1 MDKLY
6 LYLNLFTI
14 SIPLIL
20 SFDKKVAFYRSWKY
34 LFPAIFIMATLFIA
48 WDAIFT
54 YYGIWS
60 FNDDYL
66 IGFRML
72 GLPLEEWMFFIVVPY
87 ACVFIYACLIA
98 YLKVDPL
105 KKIYRPFLL
114 VLSFVLIVIAAI
126 HFNRLYTSITFFAS
140 SLLILYNLKKNQPW
154 LSMFLLSYFVIII
167 PFLTVNGILTGGFID
182 DQVVW
187 YNPAH
192 ILNIRIVTIP
202 VEDTIY
208 NLMMLLMTVQLM
220 EYFKHRNRKEVSTL

>member
-20 SFDKKVAFYRSWKY
+20 SFDKKVAFYRNWKY
-34 LFPAIFIMATLFIA
+34 LFPAIFIMVTLFIA

-114 VLSFVLIVIAAI
+114 VLSFILIVSAAI
-126 HFNRLYTSITFFAS
+126 HFNRLYTSITFFAT

-167 PFLTVNGILTGGFID
+167 PFLTVNGILTGSFID

-192 ILNIRIVTIP
+192 ILNIRIGTIP
-202 VEDTIY
+202 VEDIIY
-208 NLMMLLMTVQLM
+208 NLMMLMMTV
-220 EYFKHRNRKEVSTL
+220 

>member
-20 SFDKKVAFYRSWKY
+20 SFDKKVAFFRNWKY
-34 LFPAIFIMATLFIA
+34 LFPAIFIMAALFIA
-48 WDAIFT
+48 WDAVFT

-114 VLSFVLIVIAAI
+114 VLSFILIVSAAI
-126 HFNRLYTSITFFAS
+126 HFNRLYTSITFFAT
-140 SLLILYNLKKNQPW
+140 SLLILYNLKKNQLW

-167 PFLTVNGILTGGFID
+167 PFLTVNGVLTGSFINGE
-182 DQVVW
+182 VVW
-187 YNPAH
+187 YNPEH
-192 ILNIRIVTIP
+192 ILNIRIGTIP
-202 VEDTIY
+202 VEDIIY
-208 NLMMLLMTVQLM
+208 NLMMLMMTVQLM
-220 EYFKHRNRKEVSTL
+220 EFFRKQN

>member
-20 SFDKKVAFYRSWKY
+20 SFDKKVAFFRNWKY
-34 LFPAIFIMATLFIA
+34 LFPAIFIMAALFIA
-48 WDAIFT
+48 WDAVFT

-126 HFNRLYTSITFFAS
+126 HFNRLYTSITFFAT

-167 PFLTVNGILTGGFID
+167 PFLTVNGVLTGSFINGE
-182 DQVVW
+182 VVW
-187 YNPAH
+187 YNPEH
-192 ILNIRIVTIP
+192 ILNIRIGTIP
-202 VEDTIY
+202 VEDIIY

-220 EYFKHRNRKEVSTL
+220 EFFRKQN